1 MCRAVLVLALL
12 LTTACGGG
20 EEEPRT
26 PSAEPPREIEVDA
39 SSTLY
44 GFVGDTAGNPV
55 EGVVVSDGF
64 QCVATDAG
72 GVYEMKRNAAAEYVY
87 YSVPAEFKIRTGHDG
102 YPDFYVRLDT
112 SQQKIRQDFTL
123 ERLAGVERNFRLI
136 CIGDPQPAKAEE
148 ATRFEREA
156 MVDVRRT
163 ATASAVPCYGV
174 ALGDITGEKPDLLA
188 GVRRSLGTAG
198 IPVFALP
205 GNHDKY
211 KVDDAT
217 PRDAS
222 YFRYT
227 MGPVDY
233 SFNRGDVHVVSM
245 DNVIHSCKASADYEG
260 GFTAA
265 QYAWLK
271 QDLSFVPKDKMV
283 ILCVHIPFRGGWGTN
298 SAHADADKYYDEV
311 LDLLSQY
318 EYAAIMS
325 AHTHSNIN
333 YIHRK
338 NGKEIFEHVTGTTCG
353 AWWRSTVCT
362 EGTPIGFGLYRIDG
376 NRMEEWAYRSVRHDE
391 QFQIRLY
398 RASDTFVGGAKY
410 RFKQTGADQIVA
422 NIWNWDPSWT
432 VNVYEN
438 DVLSGQMTRN
448 SDIDAWTVAY
458 HIGLLNNTDSY
469 RKSSDHMFH
478 YTLKNPAAAVRVEAI
493 DRFGNK
499 YEQTVFTDPAEHP
512 GDFHADF

>member
-1 MCRAVLVLALL
+1 MRRAALVLALL

-26 PSAEPPREIEVDA
+26 PPAEPPREIEVDA

-72 GVYEMKRNAAAEYVY
+72 GVYEMKRDAAAEYVC

-123 ERLAGVERNFRLI
+123 ER
-136 CIGDPQPAKAEE
+136 
-148 ATRFEREA
+148 
-156 MVDVRRT
+156 
-163 ATASAVPCYGV
+163 
-174 ALGDITGEKPDLLA
+174 LA

-233 SFNRGDVHVVSM
+233 SFNRGDVHVVCM
-245 DNVIHSCKASADYEG
+245 DDVIYTSGTEYTN
-260 GFTAA
+260 GFTDA
-265 QYAWLK
+265 QLAWLRA
-271 QDLSFVPKDKMV
+271 DLSFVPKQKMV
-283 ILCVHIPFRGGWGTN
+283 ILCYHIPLRSGTARN
-298 SAHADADKYYDEV
+298 MAAVKA
-311 LDLLSQY
+311 LLS
-318 EYAAIMS
+318 EYAEAHLMA
-325 AHTHSNIN
+325 AHTHYNENFIN
-333 YIHRK
+333 TDADGGLYEHIHGAPCGVFWHSAL
-338 NGKEIFEHVTGTTCG
+338 NGD
-353 AWWRSTVCT
+353 
-362 EGTPIGFGLYRIDG
+362 GTPNGYAVYDVEGAAITDWRYKSSL
-376 NRMEEWAYRSVRHDE
+376 HDE
-391 QFQIRLY
+391 SFQIRLH
-398 RASDTFVGGAKY
+398 RGGDTHSGFTYPYTPKTVIANVWNADPEWRVTLCENGVETKAMTLVTTYTDAWSVGYHVGVLGRGDNYKSPCKHMY
-410 RFKQTGADQIVA
+410 VA
-422 NIWNWDPSWT
+422 EP
-432 VNVYEN
+432 N
-438 DVLSGQMTRN
+438 DVRAALKV
-448 SDIDAWTVAY
+448 VA
-458 HIGLLNNTDSY
+458 
-469 RKSSDHMFH
+469 
-478 YTLKNPAAAVRVEAI
+478 V
-493 DRFGNK
+493 DRWGNR
-499 YEQTVFTDPAEHP
+499 YEQSEFTAPDDFTDARSPVY
-512 GDFHADF
+512 

>member
-1 MCRAVLVLALL
+1 MNRFEALMRRAALVLALL

-123 ERLAGVERNFRLI
+123 ERLAGVERSFRLI
-136 CIGDPQPAKAEE
+136 CIGDPQINEASHAVRFKEE
-148 ATRFEREA
+148 AGREIREYA
-156 MVDVRRT
+156 
-163 ATASAVPCYGV
+163 ASAGVPCYGITLGDHVNNKWTLFTNMVV
-174 ALGDITGEKPDLLA
+174 ALQPEQTG
-188 GVRRSLGTAG
+188 V
-198 IPVFALP
+198 PVFATI
-205 GNHDKY
+205 GNHDHEFPTADEKAARAKY
-211 KVDDAT
+211 E
-217 PRDAS
+217 S
-222 YFRYT
+222 YF
-227 MGPVDY
+227 GPVDY

-376 NRMEEWAYRSVRHDE
+376 NRMEEWAYRSVRHSS
-391 QFQIRLY
+391 RSASTAPPTPSSAVPNTVSNR
-398 RASDTFVGGAKY
+398 RA
-410 RFKQTGADQIVA
+410 
-422 NIWNWDPSWT
+422 P
-432 VNVYEN
+432 
-438 DVLSGQMTRN
+438 TR
-448 SDIDAWTVAY
+448 S
-458 HIGLLNNTDSY
+458 
-469 RKSSDHMFH
+469 
-478 YTLKNPAAAVRVEAI
+478 
-493 DRFGNK
+493 
-499 YEQTVFTDPAEHP
+499 
-512 GDFHADF
+512 

>member
-1 MCRAVLVLALL
+1 M
-12 LTTACGGG
+12 
-20 EEEPRT
+20 
-26 PSAEPPREIEVDA
+26 
-39 SSTLY
+39 
-44 GFVGDTAGNPV
+44 GDTAGNPV

-72 GVYEMKRNAAAEYVY
+72 GVYEMKRDAAAEYVC

-233 SFNRGDVHVVSM
+233 SFNRGDVHVVCM
-245 DNVIHSCKASADYEG
+245 DDVIYTSGTEYTN
-260 GFTAA
+260 GFTDA
-265 QYAWLK
+265 QLAWLRA
-271 QDLSFVPKDKMV
+271 DLSFVPKQKMV
-283 ILCVHIPFRGGWGTN
+283 ILCYHIPLRSGTARNMAAVKALAFGVRRGASHGGAHPLQREFHQYRRGRRTLRAYPRRTLRVFWHSALNGDGTPN
-298 SAHADADKYYDEV
+298 GYAVYDVEG
-311 LDLLSQY
+311 
-318 EYAAIMS
+318 AAI
-325 AHTHSNIN
+325 TD
-333 YIHRK
+333 
-338 NGKEIFEHVTGTTCG
+338 
-353 AWWRSTVCT
+353 WRYKSS
-362 EGTPIGFGLYRIDG
+362 L
-376 NRMEEWAYRSVRHDE
+376 HDE
-391 QFQIRLY
+391 SFQIRLH
-398 RASDTFVGGAKY
+398 RGGDTHSGFTYPYTPKTVIANVWNADPEWRVTLCENGVETKAMTLVTTYTDAWSVGYHVGVLGRGDNYKSPCKHMY
-410 RFKQTGADQIVA
+410 VA
-422 NIWNWDPSWT
+422 EP
-432 VNVYEN
+432 N
-438 DVLSGQMTRN
+438 DVRAALKV
-448 SDIDAWTVAY
+448 VA
-458 HIGLLNNTDSY
+458 
-469 RKSSDHMFH
+469 
-478 YTLKNPAAAVRVEAI
+478 V
-493 DRFGNK
+493 DRWGNR
-499 YEQTVFTDPAEHP
+499 YEQSEFTAPDDFTDARSPVY
-512 GDFHADF
+512 

>member
-163 ATASAVPCYGV
+163 ATASGSGSSA
-174 ALGDITGEKPDLLA
+174 AEA
-188 GVRRSLGTAG
+188 RS
-198 IPVFALP
+198 
-205 GNHDKY
+205 
-211 KVDDAT
+211 
-217 PRDAS
+217 
-222 YFRYT
+222 
-227 MGPVDY
+227 
-233 SFNRGDVHVVSM
+233 
-245 DNVIHSCKASADYEG
+245 
-260 GFTAA
+260 
-265 QYAWLK
+265 
-271 QDLSFVPKDKMV
+271 
-283 ILCVHIPFRGGWGTN
+283 
-298 SAHADADKYYDEV
+298 
-311 LDLLSQY
+311 
-318 EYAAIMS
+318 
-325 AHTHSNIN
+325 
-333 YIHRK
+333 
-338 NGKEIFEHVTGTTCG
+338 
-353 AWWRSTVCT
+353 
-362 EGTPIGFGLYRIDG
+362 
-376 NRMEEWAYRSVRHDE
+376 
-391 QFQIRLY
+391 
-398 RASDTFVGGAKY
+398 
-410 RFKQTGADQIVA
+410 
-422 NIWNWDPSWT
+422 PS
-432 VNVYEN
+432 
-438 DVLSGQMTRN
+438 
-448 SDIDAWTVAY
+448 
-458 HIGLLNNTDSY
+458 
-469 RKSSDHMFH
+469 
-478 YTLKNPAAAVRVEAI
+478 
-493 DRFGNK
+493 
-499 YEQTVFTDPAEHP
+499 
-512 GDFHADF
+512 

>member
-1 MCRAVLVLALL
+1 M
-12 LTTACGGG
+12 
-20 EEEPRT
+20 
-26 PSAEPPREIEVDA
+26 
-39 SSTLY
+39 
-44 GFVGDTAGNPV
+44 GDTAGNPV

-233 SFNRGDVHVVSM
+233 SFNRGDVHVVCM
-245 DNVIHSCKASADYEG
+245 DDVIYTSGTEYTN
-260 GFTAA
+260 GFTDA
-265 QYAWLK
+265 QLAWLRA
-271 QDLSFVPKDKMV
+271 DLSFRAEAEDGHPLLPYPAAQRHSTQHGGRQGAAVGV
-283 ILCVHIPFRGGWGTN
+283 RRGASHGGAHPLQREFHQYRRGRRTLRAYPRRTLRVFWHSALNGDGTPN
-298 SAHADADKYYDEV
+298 GYAVYDVEG
-311 LDLLSQY
+311 
-318 EYAAIMS
+318 AAI
-325 AHTHSNIN
+325 TD
-333 YIHRK
+333 
-338 NGKEIFEHVTGTTCG
+338 
-353 AWWRSTVCT
+353 WRYKSS
-362 EGTPIGFGLYRIDG
+362 L
-376 NRMEEWAYRSVRHDE
+376 HDE
-391 QFQIRLY
+391 SFQIRLH
-398 RASDTFVGGAKY
+398 RGGDTHSGFTYPYTPKTVIANVWNADPEWRVTLCENGVETKAMTLVTTYTDAWSVGYHVGVLGRGDNYKSPCKHMY
-410 RFKQTGADQIVA
+410 VA
-422 NIWNWDPSWT
+422 EP
-432 VNVYEN
+432 N
-438 DVLSGQMTRN
+438 DVRAALKV
-448 SDIDAWTVAY
+448 VA
-458 HIGLLNNTDSY
+458 
-469 RKSSDHMFH
+469 
-478 YTLKNPAAAVRVEAI
+478 V
-493 DRFGNK
+493 DRWGNR
-499 YEQTVFTDPAEHP
+499 YEQSEFTAPDDFTDARSPVY
-512 GDFHADF
+512 

>member
-1 MCRAVLVLALL
+1 MRRAALVLALL

-26 PSAEPPREIEVDA
+26 PPAEPPREIEVDA

-72 GVYEMKRNAAAEYVY
+72 GVYEMKRDAAAEYVC

-233 SFNRGDVHVVSM
+233 SFNRGDVHIVSM
-245 DNVIHSCKASADYEG
+245 DNIIHECQESAGYTG
-260 GFTAA
+260 GFSAE
-265 QYAWLK
+265 QYEWLK
-271 QDLSFVPKDKMV
+271 QDLSYVPKDKMV
-283 ILCVHIPFRGGWGTN
+283 ILCVHIPFRN
-298 SAHADADKYYDEV
+298 SKYAYYDEV
-311 LDLLSQY
+311 LELLSQY
-318 EYAAIMS
+318 KYATIMS

-333 YIHRK
+333 HIHTK
-338 NGKEIFEHVTGTTCG
+338 NGKEIFEHVTGTSCG

-362 EGTPIGFGLYRIDG
+362 EGTPIGFGIYRIEG
-376 NRMEEWAYRSVRHDE
+376 AAMKEWNYKSVQHGED
-391 QFQIRLY
+391 FQIRLY
-398 RASDTFVGGAKY
+398 RGSDKFTGGGDASYYFSKKNAG
-410 RFKQTGADQIVA
+410 QIVA
-422 NIWNWDPSWT
+422 NIWNWDPAWT

-438 DVLSGQMTRN
+438 GAKTGTMTQY
-448 SDIDAWTVAY
+448 SDKDAWTVAY
-458 HIGLLNNTDSY
+458 HIGILNNSSSY
-469 RKSSDHMFH
+469 NKATDHMFY
-478 YTLKNPAAAVRVEAI
+478 YTLTNPDADVKVEAI

-499 YEQTVFTDPAEHP
+499 YEQTVFTDPDSHP
-512 GDFHADF
+512 GIYHLDY

>member
-1 MCRAVLVLALL
+1 MNRFEALMRRAALVLALL

-26 PSAEPPREIEVDA
+26 PPAEPPREIEVDA

-123 ERLAGVERNFRLI
+123 ERLAGVERSFRLI
-136 CIGDPQPAKAEE
+136 CIGDPQINEASHAVRFKEE
-148 ATRFEREA
+148 AGREIREYA
-156 MVDVRRT
+156 
-163 ATASAVPCYGV
+163 ASAGVPCYGITLGDHVNNKWTLFTNMVV
-174 ALGDITGEKPDLLA
+174 ALQPEQTG
-188 GVRRSLGTAG
+188 V
-198 IPVFALP
+198 PVFATI
-205 GNHDKY
+205 GNHDHEFPTADEKAARAKY
-211 KVDDAT
+211 E
-217 PRDAS
+217 S
-222 YFRYT
+222 YF
-227 MGPVDY
+227 GPVDY

-245 DNVIHSCKASADYEG
+245 DNVIHSSKASADYEG

-333 YIHRK
+333 
-338 NGKEIFEHVTGTTCG
+338 
-353 AWWRSTVCT
+353 
-362 EGTPIGFGLYRIDG
+362 
-376 NRMEEWAYRSVRHDE
+376 
-391 QFQIRLY
+391 
-398 RASDTFVGGAKY
+398 
-410 RFKQTGADQIVA
+410 
-422 NIWNWDPSWT
+422 
-432 VNVYEN
+432 
-438 DVLSGQMTRN
+438 
-448 SDIDAWTVAY
+448 
-458 HIGLLNNTDSY
+458 
-469 RKSSDHMFH
+469 
-478 YTLKNPAAAVRVEAI
+478 
-493 DRFGNK
+493 
-499 YEQTVFTDPAEHP
+499 
-512 GDFHADF
+512 

>member
-1 MCRAVLVLALL
+1 MRRAALVLALL

-26 PSAEPPREIEVDA
+26 PPAEPPREIEVDA

-72 GVYEMKRNAAAEYVY
+72 GVYEMKRDAAAEYVC

-233 SFNRGDVHVVSM
+233 SFNRGDVHVVCM
-245 DNVIHSCKASADYEG
+245 DDVIYTSGTEYTN
-260 GFTAA
+260 GFTDA
-265 QYAWLK
+265 QLAWLRA
-271 QDLSFVPKDKMV
+271 DLSFVPKQKMV
-283 ILCVHIPFRGGWGTN
+283 ILCYYIPLRSGTARN
-298 SAHADADKYYDEV
+298 MAAVKA
-311 LDLLSQY
+311 LLS
-318 EYAAIMS
+318 EYAEAHLMA
-325 AHTHSNIN
+325 AHTHYNENFIN
-333 YIHRK
+333 TDADGGLYEHIHGAPCGVFWHSAL
-338 NGKEIFEHVTGTTCG
+338 NGD
-353 AWWRSTVCT
+353 
-362 EGTPIGFGLYRIDG
+362 GTPNGYAVYDVEGAAITDWRYKSSL
-376 NRMEEWAYRSVRHDE
+376 HDE
-391 QFQIRLY
+391 SFQIRLH
-398 RASDTFVGGAKY
+398 RGGDTHSGFTYPYTPKTVIANVWNADPEWRVTLCENGVETKAMTLVTTYTDAWSVGYHVGVLGRGDNYKSPCKHMY
-410 RFKQTGADQIVA
+410 VA
-422 NIWNWDPSWT
+422 EP
-432 VNVYEN
+432 N
-438 DVLSGQMTRN
+438 DVRAALKV
-448 SDIDAWTVAY
+448 VA
-458 HIGLLNNTDSY
+458 
-469 RKSSDHMFH
+469 
-478 YTLKNPAAAVRVEAI
+478 V
-493 DRFGNK
+493 DRWGNR
-499 YEQTVFTDPAEHP
+499 YEQSEFTAPDDFTDARSPVY
-512 GDFHADF
+512 

>member
-1 MCRAVLVLALL
+1 MRRAALVLALL

-26 PSAEPPREIEVDA
+26 PPAEPPREIEVDA

-198 IPVFALP
+198 IPVFVLP

-233 SFNRGDVHVVSM
+233 SFNRGDVHVVCM
-245 DNVIHSCKASADYEG
+245 DDVIYTSGAEYTN
-260 GFTAA
+260 GFTDA
-265 QYAWLK
+265 QLAWLRA
-271 QDLSFVPKDKMV
+271 DLSFVPKQKMV
-283 ILCVHIPFRGGWGTN
+283 ILCYHIPLRSGTARN
-298 SAHADADKYYDEV
+298 MAAVKA
-311 LDLLSQY
+311 LLS
-318 EYAAIMS
+318 EYAEAHLMA
-325 AHTHSNIN
+325 AHTHYN
-333 YIHRK
+333 
-338 NGKEIFEHVTGTTCG
+338 
-353 AWWRSTVCT
+353 
-362 EGTPIGFGLYRIDG
+362 
-376 NRMEEWAYRSVRHDE
+376 
-391 QFQIRLY
+391 
-398 RASDTFVGGAKY
+398 
-410 RFKQTGADQIVA
+410 
-422 NIWNWDPSWT
+422 
-432 VNVYEN
+432 EN
-438 DVLSGQMTRN
+438 F
-448 SDIDAWTVAY
+448 I
-458 HIGLLNNTDSY
+458 NTDSTSISTAHPAGCSGT
-469 RKSSDHMFH
+469 RRSTATARPTAMRS
-478 YTLKNPAAAVRVEAI
+478 TTWRERRSPTGATNPACTTSRSRSVCIAAATPTAASPIPIR
-493 DRFGNK
+493 RRR
-499 YEQTVFTDPAEHP
+499 
-512 GDFHADF
+512 